1 MTALAFTDAHEA
13 FRARV
18 RAFLARRVL
27 PHAGQWEVD
36 GRIPRSLW
44 PALAAE
50 GLLGLAHRAE
60 VGGTERDIL
69 HAFVF
74 LEELGRTGYAG
85 IRAAIGVHCFMAT
98 RYLADLP
105 GTRLEAEYLRPAVAG
120 EKVAGLALTEAG
132 AGSDLSMLRATL
144 TPAPAGYRL
153 DGEKSFVANGLTA
166 DFFVVAAKI
175 PAGDGARKAEHL
187 SLCVVDSP
195 SAGLEVTANRCLGWH
210 SASVSDLAFQDVFVP
225 SENLIGRPHGG
236 LMRIMK
242 AMQLE
247 RLAAAAMAIGGA
259 AHALEETVR
268 HVASR
273 EAFGA
278 VLASKQ
284 VVRHHIAGMA
294 TEIAAARQL
303 ALHAAACFARD
314 PLSIAECSMAKLKC
328 TEVAKEMAGRCQQLW
343 GAAGYREGS
352 TMARILRDA
361 QAATI
366 TAGSSE
372 VMLDIVAQSLLE
384 ATSHPPRL
392 HG

>member
-1 MTALAFTDAHEA
+1 MTPAGLTDAHEA
-13 FRARV
+13 FRRRV
-18 RAFLARRVL
+18 RAVMERHVL
-27 PHAGQWEVD
+27 PHAEAWEAD
-36 GRIPRSLW
+36 GRIPRALW
-44 PALAAE
+44 QALAAE
-50 GLLGLAHRAE
+50 GLLGLAHRTE
-60 VGGTERDIL
+60 VGGTERDIF

-74 LEELGRTGYAG
+74 LEELGRTGFAG
-85 IRAAIGVHCFMAT
+85 VRAAVAVHCFMAT

-105 GTRLEAEYLRPAVAG
+105 GTRIEADYLRPAVAG
-120 EKVAGLALTEAG
+120 EKIAGLALTEPG

-144 TPAPAGYRL
+144 TPVPSGYRL
-153 DGEKSFVANGLTA
+153 DGGKSFIANGLTA

-175 PAGDGARKAEHL
+175 PAGDGARRAEHL

-195 SAGLEVTANRCLGWH
+195 SAGLEVAGNRCMGWH
-210 SASVSDLAFQDVFVP
+210 SAGIGDLVFRDVFVP
-225 SENLIGRPHGG
+225 AENLIGRPHGG

-247 RLAAAAMAIGGA
+247 RLAAAVMAVGGA
-259 AHALEETVR
+259 AHALEETTR
-268 HVASR
+268 YVASR
-273 EAFGA
+273 AAFGA
-278 VLASKQ
+278 VLAARQ
-284 VVRHHIAGMA
+284 AVRHKIADMA

-328 TEVAKEMAGRCQQLW
+328 TEVAKEVAGQCQQLW

-361 QAATI
+361 QAATV

-384 ATSHPPRL
+384 AASNPS
-392 HG
+392 

>member
-1 MTALAFTDAHEA
+1 MTAPPLTEAHEA
-13 FRARV
+13 FRTRV
-18 RAFLARRVL
+18 RTFLERHVI
-27 PHAGQWEVD
+27 PHAGQWEAD

-44 PALAAE
+44 RDLAAE
-50 GLLGLAHRAE
+50 RLLGLAHRPE
-60 VGGTERDIL
+60 VGGTGDDIF

-120 EKVAGLALTEAG
+120 EKVAGLALTEPG
-132 AGSDLSMLRATL
+132 AGSDLSGLRATL
-144 TPAPAGYRL
+144 TPVPSGYRL
-153 DGEKSFVANGLTA
+153 DGEKSFIANGLTA

-175 PAGDGARKAEHL
+175 PAGDGTRKAEHL

-195 SAGLEVTANRCLGWH
+195 TAGLEVTANRCLGWH
-210 SASVSDLAFQDVFVP
+210 SASVSDLVFRNVFVP
-225 SENLIGRPHGG
+225 AENLIGRPHSG

-259 AHALEETVR
+259 AHALDETVR
-268 HVASR
+268 YVASR

-278 VLASKQ
+278 VLASRQ
-284 VVRHHIAGMA
+284 VVRHRIAEMA

-303 ALHAAACFARD
+303 ALHAAACFARN

-328 TEVAKEMAGRCQQLW
+328 TEVAKEVAGHCQQLW

-384 ATSHPPRL
+384 AASRTPGL
-392 HG
+392 QG